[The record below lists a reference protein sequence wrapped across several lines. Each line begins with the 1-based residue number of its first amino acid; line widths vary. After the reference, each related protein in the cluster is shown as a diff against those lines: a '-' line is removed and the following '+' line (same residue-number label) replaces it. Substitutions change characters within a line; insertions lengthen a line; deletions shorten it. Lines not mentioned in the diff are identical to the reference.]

1 MNAFKKTVLICLS
14 IYAIIG
20 IGIFLFGD
28 TQKITLIG
36 LTGLVIAIGYFF
48 IGLLVSIPKESR
60 EVGLGILLSSGIVL
74 TIGISMCTIQ
84 PIRI

>member
-1 MNAFKKTVLICLS
+1 MNLFKKTVLICLS

-28 TQKITLIG
+28 TDKISF
-36 LTGLVIAIGYFF
+36 TGLAGFLISIAYLI
-48 IGLLVSIPKESR
+48 IGLLLCIPKQTR
-60 EVGLGILLSSGIVL
+60 YVGLGMLLSSGIVF
-74 TIGISMCTIQ
+74 TIGISMCTMQ